1 MNATERIFAKGL
13 RLHRSGRLAEA
24 EQLYR
29 QVLSKTPHHADSLH
43 WLGVIGLQTGNLA
56 PAGELISAAVRIRP
70 NDAIYHSNLG
80 LVYQNQG
87 KLDQAAACFE
97 RALALQPHYPEA
109 RNNLGVLL
117 QRQGQLGAAVAQFE
131 QAIELRPGYSDAVRN
146 LAQLYFVLGNNAQ
159 QAGQPEVAVEH
170 YSRALAQDPKFAEAQ
185 FNLGN
190 ALRDLGE
197 LGPAAATYERALALN
212 PRLTPAY
219 QALGVLALIE
229 DLPEKAVKQFEQA
242 LVIEPALAEAHYNLA
257 IALMGLD
264 RKADAVE
271 RFERALSLKP
281 DYIAAHFNLANA
293 LVDLGRPS
301 DASAHYEKTLAL
313 DPTFA
318 QAQIA
323 LGNLHFAAGAADRAL
338 MHFREAQRLEPLRR
352 QAAIKP
358 QPDFSALLLTAP
370 GPVNTPGEYL
380 LSRASFDGYTLMLLP
395 GMRMDIQELRARAD
409 VIVNLIAEVDGARAE
424 LVAAAELVDALGRPV
439 INHPRDMLCT
449 DRATVAKSLS
459 LLPQCRVAR
468 TLRLEPHE
476 RLLPDHIE
484 LSFPVLAR
492 VTGTHGG
499 KSLEKCADAAALAQ
513 TLARHPESAH
523 YVSEYLPYQSSDG
536 YFRKY
541 RLIFVNETIL
551 PYHLAV
557 GSHWKMHYFSSD
569 MAKTPRLR
577 VEEEA
582 FLQDPQRVLGSVPWA
597 ALEAVRTALG
607 LDFAGIDCGID
618 ADGKLVIFEANATML
633 VHDEKGLFA
642 YKAPFIAAI
651 KRAFASMLARAAQPG
666 LPTGPR

>member
-29 QVLSKTPHHADSLH
+29 QVLSKAPHHADSLH

-117 QRQGQLGAAVAQFE
+117 QRQGQLAAAVAQFE
-131 QAIELRPGYSDAVRN
+131 QAIGLRPGYSDAVRN
-146 LAQLYFVLGNNAQ
+146 LAQLHFVLGNNAQ

-170 YSRALAQDPKFAEAQ
+170 YTRALAQDPKFAEAQ

-242 LVIEPALAEAHYNLA
+242 LAIEPALAEAHYNLA

-271 RFERALSLKP
+271 RFRRALSLKP

-293 LVDLGRPS
+293 LVDLGRPT

-318 QAQIA
+318 QAQVA

-370 GPVNTPGEYL
+370 GPVNTPSEYL

-395 GMRMDIQELRARAD
+395 GMRTDVQELRARAD

-449 DRATVAKSLS
+449 DRATVAKRLS

>member
-13 RLHRSGRLAEA
+13 RLHCSGRLAEA

-146 LAQLYFVLGNNAQ
+146 LAQLHFVLGNNAQ

-212 PRLTPAY
+212 SRLTPAY

-229 DLPEKAVKQFEQA
+229 DLPEKAVEQFEQA
-242 LVIEPALAEAHYNLA
+242 LAIEPALAEAHYNLA

-271 RFERALSLKP
+271 RFQRALSLKP

-293 LVDLGRPS
+293 LVDLGRPT

-318 QAQIA
+318 QAQVA
-323 LGNLHFAAGAADRAL
+323 LGNLHFAAGAADRAV

-358 QPDFSALLLTAP
+358 KPDFSALLLTAP

-395 GMRMDIQELRARAD
+395 GMRTDIQELRARAD

-449 DRATVAKSLS
+449 DRATVAKRLS

-499 KSLEKCADAAALAQ
+499 KSLEKCADAAALAE

-541 RLIFVNETIL
+541 RLIFVNEAIL

-642 YKAPFIAAI
+642 YKAPFIAEI
-651 KRAFASMLARAAQPG
+651 KRAFASMLAQAAQPG

>member
-146 LAQLYFVLGNNAQ
+146 LAQLHFVLGNNAH

-170 YSRALAQDPKFAEAQ
+170 YSHALAQDPKFAEAQ

-229 DLPEKAVKQFEQA
+229 DLPEKAVEQFEQA
-242 LVIEPALAEAHYNLA
+242 LAIEPALTEAHYNLA

-293 LVDLGRPS
+293 LVDLGRPT

-323 LGNLHFAAGAADRAL
+323 LGNLRFAAGAADRAL

-370 GPVNTPGEYL
+370 GPVNTPSEYL
-380 LSRASFDGYTLMLLP
+380 LSRATFDGYTLMLLP
-395 GMRMDIQELRARAD
+395 GMRTDIQELRARAD
-409 VIVNLIAEVDGARAE
+409 VIVNLIAEVDGARTE

-449 DRATVAKSLS
+449 DRMTVAKRLS

-541 RLIFVNETIL
+541 RLIFVNEAIL

-582 FLQDPQRVLGSVPWA
+582 FLRDPRRVLGSVPWA

-618 ADGKLVIFEANATML
+618 ADGKLVVFEANATML

-651 KRAFASMLARAAQPG
+651 KRAFASMLARAADSQANV
-666 LPTGPR
+666 PR